1 MTSAVYPDK
10 PINEGMKNAL
20 LRAQQL
26 AKLRWTPIK
35 PLPAIV
41 SSGIPNVAP
50 LPVFLPAHKPQTGAN
65 YAAVGFTNE
74 KYVGTN
80 VSIETFMTA
89 LANPNSVLYTRP
101 QHGKSKLAAAYY
113 GTVCSE
119 FASYVLGL
127 PFHIDCPQFPTMEEF
142 QHIDSGKLEDLQLC
156 DLLNEAKTH
165 TAVITGI
172 DRDKNGTVVRIT
184 VTESTPPQVQVT
196 EFLPQEFVN
205 WWFKRGYQVLRYKK
219 LHTVTYTPDPWVHL
233 DGDPALPAPAP
244 NPIILPDFGNKAN
257 YLLGET
263 VTFSVFDARYTEI
276 TVTLNGRVN
285 LQLSVS
291 EEGIAAFSPE
301 IPGHYEAF
309 AVSAEG
315 VSDCVEFCVTEASVT
330 TDRTEYPEGTA
341 AKAVFSCTQEDTL
354 VGWMVK
360 TADHAKVLGI
370 LRSDD
375 GTLADQVVL
384 PAGSYY
390 IIAHYRNRYGVYSA
404 TPSPVFHIIGK

>member
-1 MTSAVYPDK
+1 MTSAVYSDK
-10 PINEGMKNAL
+10 PVNEGMKNAL

-26 AKLRWTPIK
+26 AKLRWTPVK

-50 LPVFLPAHKPQTGAN
+50 VPVFLPAHKPQTGAN

-89 LANPNSVLYTRP
+89 LANPSSVLYTRP

-127 PFHIDCPQFPTMEEF
+127 PFHIDCPQFSVMDEF

-156 DLLNEAKTH
+156 DLLNEPKTH

-172 DRDKNGTVVRIT
+172 HRDKNGSVVRIT

-196 EFLPQEFVN
+196 DFLPQEFVN
-205 WWFKRGYQVLRYKK
+205 WWFNRGYQVLRYKK
-219 LHTVTYTPDPWVHL
+219 LHTVTYMPNPWVPL
-233 DGDPALPAPAP
+233 EEDPELPAPVP

-257 YLLGET
+257 YRLGET
-263 VTFSVFDARYTEI
+263 VTFSVFDARYKEVA
-276 TVTLNGRVN
+276 VTLNGRPYM
-285 LQLSVS
+285 QLPVS
-291 EEGIAAFSPE
+291 PEGTAAFCPDA
-301 IPGHYEAF
+301 PGLYEAF
-309 AVSAEG
+309 ALSAAG
-315 VSDCVEFCVTEASVT
+315 KSAHVEFCVTEASVT
-330 TDRTEYPEGTA
+330 TDRTEYPEGA
-341 AKAVFSCTQEDTL
+341 AVTLSFSCTLGDTL
-354 VGWMVK
+354 MGFMVK
-360 TADHAKVLGI
+360 TADHAKYLGVLP
-370 LRSDD
+370 SED
-375 GTLADQVVL
+375 GTLADYVVL
-384 PAGSYY
+384 PSGSYY

-404 TPSPVFHIIGK
+404 TPSPVFQITGK